1 MSVTDFENAETE
13 RGRSWPLP
21 SVLGAPAT
29 AAVVV
34 DSALSD
40 FAQDHPEFRVERTDR
55 SVRLIRRD
63 TPTEVLQTLTRQ
75 GVVPERDQVSISAA
89 LVEVVGSLIR
99 QHAIS
104 GALGSGVMPGPAC
117 PLGAPIRVSAG
128 HVTPLDALDN
138 LVSQVPG
145 LSWFVLY
152 DPERAQDPVDI
163 GLWCQDGDTF
173 RTQLP
178 R

>member
-1 MSVTDFENAETE
+1 MSVTDFENGETE

-29 AAVVV
+29 VVVVV
-34 DSALSD
+34 DDALSD

-75 GVVPERDQVSISAA
+75 GVVPERDQVSVSAA
-89 LVEVVGSLIR
+89 LVEVVGSLIK

-104 GALGSGVMPGPAC
+104 GVLGSGVMPGPAC

-128 HVTPLDALDN
+128 HVTPLDGLDS

-152 DPERAQDPVDI
+152 DPERLQAPVDI
-163 GLWCQDGDTF
+163 GLWCQDGEAF
-173 RTQLP
+173 RAQLP